1 MDTSGFEKT
10 VKRNKLLSM
19 TGSVFSAVATMT
31 ATGTLMQTFLA
42 TLGLP
47 ANAIYIHATLTQ
59 AVNILVLL
67 LSSGWVRRDKVI
79 RYSARSALIYG
90 LLFLGVIPFC
100 LIQRATVETFLW
112 LVVIGAL
119 QAAALGLRTVCSYIL
134 PYLLYPAEDYGPFQ
148 SVTGVVSS
156 VVTLA
161 LGALVSYLAGIL
173 PFRVLMIGACAL
185 SAFLILLEAVFTL
198 LLKSILGDAPE
209 PRRKKVSAWNTFRH
223 PVFYT
228 LMIPNLLRGF
238 AFGTTTV
245 FATVAFQLGFDQT
258 LAANMLYLQSAAG
271 LVGCALVGFLCK
283 YFSGRYSVLL
293 GSMSFL
299 LLPLFFLRSRMLFL
313 VVFIAVILGR
323 TLVDYGVPI
332 LLRKA
337 VPVELAGSYNAWR
350 LILHNGGS
358 LLATTV
364 AAVIPLPALLT
375 VTVVFSVISGAWFF
389 LSGSIRSA
397 ETDPRIAERS

>member
-1 MDTSGFEKT
+1 
-10 VKRNKLLSM
+10 
-19 TGSVFSAVATMT
+19 
-31 ATGTLMQTFLA
+31 
-42 TLGLP
+42 
-47 ANAIYIHATLTQ
+47 
-59 AVNILVLL
+59 
-67 LSSGWVRRDKVI
+67 
-79 RYSARSALIYG
+79 
-90 LLFLGVIPFC
+90 
-100 LIQRATVETFLW
+100 
-112 LVVIGAL
+112 
-119 QAAALGLRTVCSYIL
+119 
-134 PYLLYPAEDYGPFQ
+134 
-148 SVTGVVSS
+148 
-156 VVTLA
+156 
-161 LGALVSYLAGIL
+161 LVSFLTGIL
-173 PFRVLMIGACAL
+173 PFHMLMVGACAL
-185 SAFLILLEAVFTL
+185 SAFLIVLEAVFTL
-198 LLKSILGDAPE
+198 LLKSILGNAPVAE
-209 PRRKKVSAWNTFRH
+209 PRRKKTSAWNTFRH

-238 AFGTTTV
+238 ASGTTTV

-271 LVGCALVGFLCK
+271 LAGCALVGFLCK

-299 LLPLFFLRSRMLFL
+299 LLPLFFLRNHIVFL
-313 VVFIAVILGR
+313 AVFAVVILGR

-332 LLRKA
+332 LLRRA

-375 VTVVFSVISGAWFF
+375 VTVVFSVVSGAWFF

-397 ETDPRIAERS
+397 EADPRIAERS